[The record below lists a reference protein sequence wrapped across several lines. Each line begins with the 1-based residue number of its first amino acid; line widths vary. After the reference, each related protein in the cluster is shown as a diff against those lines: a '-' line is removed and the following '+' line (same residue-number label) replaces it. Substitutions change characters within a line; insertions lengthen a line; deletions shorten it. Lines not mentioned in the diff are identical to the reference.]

1 MLKTKLAKGL
11 SSTLLLTVFAFSPF
25 LSAEA
30 ASKPS
35 IKDSAKKGK
44 DYITLT
50 IDYNKLS
57 GKKVK
62 VQIEA
67 TEVKTNKAT
76 TKTYTD
82 TLSSTGRENI
92 KVKSLKANT
101 QYEFRVRVKRSSGS
115 SYSSWSKSRK
125 FTTKS

>member
-11 SSTLLLTVFAFSPF
+11 SSTLLLAVFAFSPF
-25 LSAEA
+25 FSAEA

-50 IDYNKLS
+50 VDYNKLA

-62 VQIEA
+62 VQVETIEVKNDKTT
-67 TEVKTNKAT
+67 TEV
-76 TKTYTD
+76 YTD
-82 TLSSTGRENI
+82 TLNSGGRATI
-92 KVKSLKANT
+92 KVKSLKSNT
-101 QYEFRVRVKRSSGS
+101 QYEFRVKVKKSSGG